1 MGVIQIFKGNPKFPL
16 GAKIRFLSLQK
27 NTTKYSLIRTLFLT
41 KQGPFFFLNFDLVSS
56 KLTGMYSKQ
65 KEHMFAKIPSRGV
78 KFRFR
83 FSPPFLPPQ
92 KCSRKKEFS
101 FFLISYFFFYKKKKR
116 KGKPLSHFRFTVKS
130 RRKVEEITQMRAFS
144 PSLPFLFRRKNEE
157 GVEEGEVFSLSF
169 LSFSFLSPFFFRRKR
184 REEEL
189 LFPSLFLPLGEDFFS
204 HSFSFFLSFL
214 RRKGERKTLFHFN
227 FLTSLSSLFEEEK
240 GEKNRGRRGSKKRK

>member
-1 MGVIQIFKGNPKFPL
+1 
-16 GAKIRFLSLQK
+16 
-27 NTTKYSLIRTLFLT
+27 
-41 KQGPFFFLNFDLVSS
+41 
-56 KLTGMYSKQ
+56 MYSKR
-65 KEHMFAKIPSRGV
+65 KEHTFAKIPSRGV

-92 KCSRKKEFS
+92 KRSRKKEFS
-101 FFLISYFFFYKKKKR
+101 FFLISYFFFSKKKKR
-116 KGKPLSHFRFTVKS
+116 KGKPLSHFFFYSLSFSEVGEMALFLT
-130 RRKVEEITQMRAFS
+130 FS

-157 GVEEGEVFSLSF
+157 GLEEGEVFSLSF
-169 LSFSFLSPFFFRRKR
+169 LSFSFLSLFFFRRKR

-240 GEKNRGRRGSKKRK
+240 GEKKRGRRGSKKRK

>member
-1 MGVIQIFKGNPKFPL
+1 
-16 GAKIRFLSLQK
+16 
-27 NTTKYSLIRTLFLT
+27 
-41 KQGPFFFLNFDLVSS
+41 
-56 KLTGMYSKQ
+56 
-65 KEHMFAKIPSRGV
+65 MFAKIPSRRI

-92 KCSRKKEFS
+92 KWSRKKEFS

-130 RRKVEEITQMRAFS
+130 RRKVEEMTQMRAFS
-144 PSLPFLFRRKNEE
+144 PSLPFLFRRR

-169 LSFSFLSPFFFRRKR
+169 LSLSFLFHFFFKRKR

-189 LFPSLFLPLGEDFFS
+189 LFPLSQEDFFS

-240 GEKNRGRRGSKKRK
+240 GEKKSGSRGSKKRK